1 MIKNQI
7 LVVDDEND
15 IALLIK
21 DILSDDNNEI
31 FVANE
36 KESALEILST
46 QNIDLVLLD
55 IWLENQNDGLEL
67 LKIIKNKNSLTQ
79 VIMISGHGNIQIATD
94 TLKLGAYD
102 YIEKPFDSKK
112 LKVLVRNALE
122 NQKLKK
128 IIESKDALSERFIEI
143 VGNSRIMHNVRNL
156 SNEASKNESRVF
168 LYGEI
173 GVGKKLVSRYIHKNS
188 IHANENFTLL
198 NASNISIINNISA
211 FLENYYG
218 TIFFD
223 EITDFPIYF
232 QKSLLSFINY
242 NHKNKFRIIS
252 SSSKKSLKDD
262 LMFDQELFSRL
273 SIININIPSL
283 GERISDMREL
293 CEHFVNYF
301 VEFSHVKRKTFS
313 EDAINKLQTYEWSR
327 NVEQLK
333 KTIEWILLYYNYENC
348 NEIDARMLSPE
359 ILNKINKNAFNIEKI
374 LSMNLKDAREEF
386 EKYYLAMQIK
396 KNNYSVTRT
405 AEIIEMDRSALH
417 RKLKNLNL
425 ECELL

>member
-7 LVVDDEND
+7 LIVDDEND

-21 DILSDDNNEI
+21 DILSDDDHEI

-46 QNIDLVLLD
+46 QNIDLALLD
-55 IWLENQNDGLEL
+55 IWLENQNDGVEL

-102 YIEKPFDSKK
+102 YIEKPFDSKR

-122 NQKLKK
+122 SQKLKK
-128 IIESKDALSERFIEI
+128 IIESRDSLSEKFIEI
-143 VGNSRIMHNVRNL
+143 VGTSRIMQNVRNL

-188 IHANENFTLL
+188 IHANENFTLI
-198 NASNISIINNISA
+198 NASNTSIIHNISE

-223 EITDFPIYF
+223 EITNFPIYF
-232 QKSLLSFINY
+232 QKSLLSFINN

-252 SSSKKSLKDD
+252 SSSQKNLKDES
-262 LMFDQELFSRL
+262 LFDQELLSRL
-273 SIININIPSL
+273 AITNINIPPLS
-283 GERISDMREL
+283 ERISDMNDL
-293 CEHFVNYF
+293 CEYFMNYF
-301 VEFSHVKRKTFS
+301 VEFSQVKRKTFS
-313 EDAINKLQTYEWSR
+313 EDAINKLQTYEWSG

-348 NEIDARMLSPE
+348 DEIDARMLSPE

-386 EKYYLAMQIK
+386 EKYYLSMQIK

-405 AEIIEMDRSALH
+405 AETIDMDRSALH